1 MKNLIDLV
9 KTENVGAFRDA
20 VKAELNRRFEKAY
33 ENIMGETIE
42 RMGMKYHE
50 PSIEESFKVV
60 DETVV
65 DLDEACKDMKPEV
78 EPSDEPSKKDKVE
91 DEKDEVK
98 DSMEESVKK
107 EEDEDEESDD
117 DSDEDSDED
126 DDDEKECDKD
136 DDKSDSEDDD
146 DEEDDDK
153 DEDDEK
159 PQVLK
164 EKK

>member
-50 PSIEESFKVV
+50 PSIEESFEVV
-60 DETVV
+60 EETVV

-117 DSDEDSDED
+117 DDDSDN
-126 DDDEKECDKD
+126 EKECDKD
-136 DDKSDSEDDD
+136 DDKSDSE

>member
-117 DSDEDSDED
+117 DDDDSDE
-126 DDDEKECDKD
+126 DDEKECDKD

-146 DEEDDDK
+146 DDE
-153 DEDDEK
+153 EDDEK

>member
-117 DSDEDSDED
+117 DDDDSDED

-146 DEEDDDK
+146 DDD

>member
-117 DSDEDSDED
+117 DDDDSDED

-136 DDKSDSEDDD
+136 DDDKSDSEDDD
-146 DEEDDDK
+146 DDEDDDK

>member
-117 DSDEDSDED
+117 D
-126 DDDEKECDKD
+126 DEKECDKD

-146 DEEDDDK
+146 DGDGDDDK

>member
-50 PSIEESFKVV
+50 PSIEESFEVV

-117 DSDEDSDED
+117 DDSDEDD

-136 DDKSDSEDDD
+136 SEDDD
-146 DEEDDDK
+146 DDDEDDDK

>member
-50 PSIEESFKVV
+50 PSIEESFEVV

-117 DSDEDSDED
+117 DDSDED

-146 DEEDDDK
+146 DDE
-153 DEDDEK
+153 EDDEK

>member
-50 PSIEESFKVV
+50 PSIEESFEVV

-117 DSDEDSDED
+117 DSDED

-146 DEEDDDK
+146 DEEDD
-153 DEDDEK
+153 EK

>member
-20 VKAELNRRFEKAY
+20 VKAELNRRLEMAY
-33 ENIMGETIE
+33 EDLKPSVIE
-42 RMGMKYHE
+42 SMGMKYHE
-50 PSIEESFKVV
+50 PSIEEAFKVV
-60 DETVV
+60 EETVV

-107 EEDEDEESDD
+107 EEDEESDDDDD
-117 DSDEDSDED
+117 DSDE

-146 DEEDDDK
+146 DDEEDA
-153 DEDDEK
+153 EK

>member
-117 DSDEDSDED
+117 DEDSDED

-146 DEEDDDK
+146 DDE
-153 DEDDEK
+153 EDDEK
-159 PQVLK
+159 PRVLK

>member
-50 PSIEESFKVV
+50 PSIEESFEVV
-60 DETVV
+60 EETVV

-117 DSDEDSDED
+117 DDDDDSDED

-136 DDKSDSEDDD
+136 SDKDDD
-146 DEEDDDK
+146 EDDDK

>member
-117 DSDEDSDED
+117 DDDDSDE
-126 DDDEKECDKD
+126 DDEKECDKD
-136 DDKSDSEDDD
+136 DDKSDSEDD

>member
-50 PSIEESFKVV
+50 PSIEESFEVV
-60 DETVV
+60 EETVV

-117 DSDEDSDED
+117 DDSDED

-146 DEEDDDK
+146 EEDDDK

>member
-117 DSDEDSDED
+117 DDDDSDED
-126 DDDEKECDKD
+126 EDEKECDKD

-146 DEEDDDK
+146 DDEEDDDK
-153 DEDDEK
+153 DEEDEK

>member
-107 EEDEDEESDD
+107 EEDEDEESDED
-117 DSDEDSDED
+117 DDDDSDED

-136 DDKSDSEDDD
+136 SDDD
-146 DEEDDDK
+146 DDDEDDDK

>member
-50 PSIEESFKVV
+50 PSIEESFEVV

-117 DSDEDSDED
+117 DED

>member
-50 PSIEESFKVV
+50 PSIEESFEVV

-117 DSDEDSDED
+117 DDDSDEDD

-136 DDKSDSEDDD
+136 SDKDDDD

>member
-50 PSIEESFKVV
+50 PSIEESFEVV

-107 EEDEDEESDD
+107 EEDEDEESDEDDDD
-117 DSDEDSDED
+117 DSDEDDD

-136 DDKSDSEDDD
+136 KTDSD
-146 DEEDDDK
+146 EDDDK
-153 DEDDEK
+153 DEDDDEK

>member
-50 PSIEESFKVV
+50 PSIEESFEVV

-117 DSDEDSDED
+117 DDDSDED

-146 DEEDDDK
+146 DDE
-153 DEDDEK
+153 EDDEK

>member
-117 DSDEDSDED
+117 DDDDSDE
-126 DDDEKECDKD
+126 DDEKECDKD

-146 DEEDDDK
+146 DDEEDDDK
-153 DEDDEK
+153 DEEDEK

>member
-50 PSIEESFKVV
+50 PSIEESFEVV

-117 DSDEDSDED
+117 DDDSDED

-146 DEEDDDK
+146 DEED
-153 DEDDEK
+153 EDDEK

>member
-117 DSDEDSDED
+117 DDDDSDE

-146 DEEDDDK
+146 DDEEHDDK

>member
-50 PSIEESFKVV
+50 PSIEESFEVV
-60 DETVV
+60 EETVV

-98 DSMEESVKK
+98 DSMEDSVKK

-117 DSDEDSDED
+117 DDDDSDED

-146 DEEDDDK
+146 EEDDDK

>member
-50 PSIEESFKVV
+50 PSIEESFEVV

-117 DSDEDSDED
+117 DDSDED

-146 DEEDDDK
+146 DD

>member
-50 PSIEESFKVV
+50 PSIEEEFKVV
-60 DETVV
+60 EETEV
-65 DLDEACKDMKPEV
+65 DLAEACKDMKPEV

-107 EEDEDEESDD
+107 EEDDDEKSDDDDD
-117 DSDEDSDED
+117 DSDH
-126 DDDEKECDKD
+126 EKECDKD
-136 DDKSDSEDDD
+136 DDKSDSDKDDDDD

>member
-50 PSIEESFKVV
+50 PSIEESFEVV
-60 DETVV
+60 EETVV

-117 DSDEDSDED
+117 DDDDSDE
-126 DDDEKECDKD
+126 DDEKECDKD
-136 DDKSDSEDDD
+136 EDNSDSEDDD

>member
-50 PSIEESFKVV
+50 PSIEESFEVV

-117 DSDEDSDED
+117 DDDDDSDED
-126 DDDEKECDKD
+126 DDDDEKECNK
-136 DDKSDSEDDD
+136 DSEDDD

>member
-50 PSIEESFKVV
+50 PSIEESFEVV

-107 EEDEDEESDD
+107 EEDEESDD
-117 DSDEDSDED
+117 DDDSDED

-136 DDKSDSEDDD
+136 EDKSDSEDDD
-146 DEEDDDK
+146 DDE
-153 DEDDEK
+153 EDDEK

>member
-117 DSDEDSDED
+117 DDDSDED

-146 DEEDDDK
+146 DDE
-153 DEDDEK
+153 EDDEK

>member
-117 DSDEDSDED
+117 DSD

-146 DEEDDDK
+146 ADEDEDK

>member
-50 PSIEESFKVV
+50 PSIEESFEVV
-60 DETVV
+60 EETVV

-117 DSDEDSDED
+117 DDDDSDE

-136 DDKSDSEDDD
+136 SDED
-146 DEEDDDK
+146 EDK

>member
-117 DSDEDSDED
+117 DDDDSDED

-136 DDKSDSEDDD
+136 HDKSDSEDD

>member
-50 PSIEESFKVV
+50 PSIEESFEVV
-60 DETVV
+60 EETVV

-117 DSDEDSDED
+117 DSDED
-126 DDDEKECDKD
+126 DDDEKECDKV
-136 DDKSDSEDDD
+136 DDKSDSEVDDD
-146 DEEDDDK
+146 DE
-153 DEDDEK
+153 EDDEK

>member
-50 PSIEESFKVV
+50 PSIEESFEVV

-117 DSDEDSDED
+117 DDSDKD

-136 DDKSDSEDDD
+136 SDEDDD

>member
-117 DSDEDSDED
+117 DDDSDED

-146 DEEDDDK
+146 DDEEDDDK

>member
-50 PSIEESFKVV
+50 PSIEESFEVV

-107 EEDEDEESDD
+107 EEDEESDDD
-117 DSDEDSDED
+117 DSDEDD

-146 DEEDDDK
+146 DDEE

>member
-117 DSDEDSDED
+117 DDDDSDEDD

-136 DDKSDSEDDD
+136 DDKSDSEDD

>member
-50 PSIEESFKVV
+50 PSIEESFEVV

-117 DSDEDSDED
+117 DDDDSDE
-126 DDDEKECDKD
+126 DDDEKECDK
-136 DDKSDSEDDD
+136 DSEDDD

>member
-117 DSDEDSDED
+117 DSDED

-146 DEEDDDK
+146 DD